1 MTLPDNLKLAKLGDP
16 KAIASAINYLLQD
29 KKITAQADIKD
40 ECLRVL
46 LESEQAPEQKSSV
59 IFIRKLM
66 MKLNVESIKS
76 IKIYGRQKGESSTAW
91 RDSIDLINIPEEL
104 PKQISPVEV
113 SKPVV
118 KAVNQKEIR
127 KEKPNLWPA
136 WFPYPTSWIK
146 AIILF
151 GFLSVIVVVI
161 RFTGTVGYVLARMAA
176 SPEPLIF
183 FIILAL
189 LSPILAIAIAH
200 HILHLF
206 VGRFVPSIQ
215 SPEIARHQGLL
226 PGLISWWEGLYGW
239 LVIFLATLILAAGI
253 MGIAAIY
260 LPFSKFSY
268 ENIRY
273 DYSSGNE
280 KQVLAGLSAIWI
292 VCAAGLYQIEYL
304 FKRRLMDA
312 YYTNN
317 QPAQIQPP
325 VHSPIDVELNQMR
338 GKMGLNQMKRN
349 K

>member
-40 ECLRVL
+40 DCLRVL
-46 LESEQAPEQKSSV
+46 LEAEQAPEQNSSTNL
-59 IFIRKLM
+59 IRKLM
-66 MKLNVESIKS
+66 MELGIESIK
-76 IKIYGRQKGESSTAW
+76 IVKIYGRQKGQSSAAW
-91 RDSIDLINIPEEL
+91 KDSLDIINISET
-104 PKQISPVEV
+104 PKINSIE
-113 SKPVV
+113 KTKKEAV
-118 KAVNQKEIR
+118 KAVDRKEIR

-260 LPFSKFSY
+260 LPFSNFSY

-312 YYTNN
+312 YSTNN
-317 QPAQIQPP
+317 QTAQIQPS
-325 VHSPIDVELNQMR
+325 VHPPIDVELNQMR